1 MKAEDSKSRQ
11 AIDFSKGVR
20 GKHAGMNMR
29 VAGADD
35 NNLSQP
41 ADSDESDEFESAYGE
56 KFADTLNLNTWT
68 LGEDLAAAFGRIE
81 QEVADAFKKESEY
94 REQVRKVV
102 FPKLRTMPDAPRNA
116 GIWQARASDL
126 EMVHKGLLFNGGV
139 EACDGT
145 SVIHDTLPL
154 TITQIG
160 VCLVSYQGQQGSWA
174 HRLFRR
180 DLRAQV
186 KDPVEEVLAV
196 LERRQKRGGQGQEQE
211 DDQSL
216 SSMARR
222 GIMAYA
228 ERAILRDKSEAPWR
242 MGHGSPIPHELF
254 RGLWS
259 SKGERIKVALDLI
272 RWYAL
277 EHKKFVFVP
286 SAPAKRHWLM
296 IGNALRPLEF
306 AIIQTLKPEIDYRIK
321 AGHYRDE
328 SGVPAELRKFSK
340 EVGPQM
346 VVGVYRVWEAAPPFL
361 FYAHVDY
368 AELAAHIAMADSLL
382 QEHRGFP
389 MLIDLA
395 NTVCA
400 ATFGVDDFRSSIY
413 TAHADA
419 DEAFRYL
426 GERETRAR

>member
-1 MKAEDSKSRQ
+1 MKAEDSKSRR

-20 GKHAGMNMR
+20 GKHAGMNVR
-29 VAGADD
+29 VAGAV
-35 NNLSQP
+35 NNSSSQP
-41 ADSDESDEFESAYGE
+41 SDSDEFESAYGE
-56 KFADTLNLNTWT
+56 RFADTLDLNTWT
-68 LGEDLAAAFGRIE
+68 LGEDLAAAFGRLE
-81 QEVADAFKKESEY
+81 QEVEDALKKESEY
-94 REQVRKVV
+94 RQQVRKIV
-102 FPKLRTMPDAPRNA
+102 FPRLAAAPDAPSNA
-116 GIWQARASDL
+116 GVWQARASDL
-126 EMVHKGLLFNGGV
+126 ERVHKGLLFNGGV

-145 SVIHDTLPL
+145 SVVHDTLPL

-196 LERRQKRGGQGQEQE
+196 LERREKREAQGQ
-211 DDQSL
+211 DDERSL
-216 SSMARR
+216 SQLARR

-228 ERAILRDKSEAPWR
+228 ERAILREKSKSPWR
-242 MGHGSPIPHELF
+242 MGHGSPAPYELLT
-254 RGLWS
+254 GLWA
-259 SKGERIKVALDLI
+259 SKGERLKISGELI
-272 RWYAL
+272 RWYA

-286 SAPAKRHWLM
+286 SAPRKRHWLM

-306 AIIQTLKPEIDYRIK
+306 AIVQTLKPELDNLIRNGGYRE
-321 AGHYRDE
+321 E
-328 SGVPAELRKFSK
+328 SGALPVMRKLRD
-340 EVGPQM
+340 EVGPEM

-368 AELAAHIAMADSLL
+368 AEMAAHIAMADSLL

-395 NTVCA
+395 DTVCA
-400 ATFGVDDFRSSIY
+400 ATFGADDFRSSVY

-419 DEAFRYL
+419 GEPFRYL
-426 GERETRAR
+426 GERETRTR